1 MRLKVGMP
9 LCPARLMT
17 DSRFILK
24 ILSGLHVGAEF
35 SLPLGVSR
43 LGKSPDCDIILHDQG
58 LVDEHMIFRCS
69 GQEVLVECPTQDS
82 AALLNGT
89 DELREQGPYTV
100 SEYGLITSAGL
111 YLALGAA
118 DACWDIPPPERLFTQ
133 FLEARRTAQPAPGPA
148 PVDANADHAPPGE
161 EQPGAQ
167 TEELAPEN
175 GPAPAEDELQA
186 SGDELQASG
195 DELAGQNDPAAMQD
209 EPAAPGADPATAQD
223 NPVAAPGQEPATAG
237 AQPTGRAPGDRVVA
251 PLFQQLWRRVLR
263 RDRVAGALAVVA
275 LGAGLFYWHGKSR
288 PVVEV
293 AQEPAITLAEI
304 ERVAA
309 DFKLDASFELLDK
322 NLLQVS
328 GYALNSDEK
337 HGFVRA
343 MYARGIIVKSRLVLT
358 EQFKNNILN
367 ILEQLVNPAR
377 HEAISVSVKPDD
389 IRTLVLRG
397 YVQDAEK
404 WQAALAETLRQ
415 VDAIAYEDEVVH
427 WDDGY
432 RHLQELIQSHD
443 AGALL
448 RLQDDREN
456 DRILLFAKDYHNAD
470 EPRLQALAQAYRR
483 RYARPELL
491 LSGPD
496 EQETLNLPTFTA
508 NKILGASFNVLNY
521 VLLDDGQRYFV
532 GALTPDGY
540 RVDEINETFAIFSLA
555 GADYVHYFQTMP

>member
-1 MRLKVGMP
+1 
-9 LCPARLMT
+9 MT
-17 DSRFILK
+17 ESRFILK

-58 LVDEHMIFRCS
+58 VADEHLIFRCS
-69 GQEVLVECPTQDS
+69 GQETLVECPTQES

-111 YLALGAA
+111 YLALGTA

-133 FLEARRTAQPAPGPA
+133 FLEARRAAQPAPGSVQ
-148 PVDANADHAPPGE
+148 VDANADHAPPGE
-161 EQPGAQ
+161 EQPAAQ

-175 GPAPAEDELQA
+175 GPARSEDELPA
-186 SGDELQASG
+186 PG
-195 DELAGQNDPAAMQD
+195 DELAGQAELAAMQD

-223 NPVAAPGQEPATAG
+223 HPVAASGQEPATAG
-237 AQPTGRAPGDRVVA
+237 AQQTGRVPGDHA
-251 PLFQQLWRRVLR
+251 ASGAFQRLWRRAPR
-263 RDRVAGALAVVA
+263 RARVAGAGALAVVV
-275 LGAGLFYWHGKSR
+275 LGAGLFYWHSKLQL
-288 PVVEV
+288 PVEV
-293 AQEPAITLAEI
+293 AHEPAITLAEI

-377 HEAISVSVKPDD
+377 HETISVSVKPDD

-404 WQAALAETLRQ
+404 WQAALAETLRL

-456 DRILLFAKDYHNAD
+456 DRILLFATDYHNAD
-470 EPRLQALAQAYRR
+470 EPRLQALAQEYRR

-491 LSGPD
+491 LSGPG
-496 EQETLNLPTFTA
+496 EQETLNLPAFTA

-540 RVDEINETFAIFSLA
+540 RIDEINETFAIFSLA